1 MPTVKFGEQ
10 SVECAEGANLRKVM
24 LDAGWPLYNPPLQ
37 VVNCIGFGTCGTC
50 AVKIEGEVSAP
61 STKERMRLAVPPH
74 NSNSG
79 LRLACQCTVQGDLV
93 VTKYPGKWGQK
104 TDAAPVVGAA
114 HP

>member
-1 MPTVKFGEQ
+1 MRRHGQSMPTVKFGEQ

-74 NSNSG
+74 NLRISG
-79 LRLACQCTVQGDLV
+79 LVIT
-93 VTKYPGKWGQK
+93 
-104 TDAAPVVGAA
+104 
-114 HP
+114 